1 MKKKKKKA
9 SLEQAQLVYPFIKS
23 SVGSCRFSGQE
34 SDFLFDRKSA
44 MFFFFLLNSQTCWV
58 QFQGEQIECQKKQSD
73 SQACSP
79 PTPTEDRA
87 TLKR

>member
-1 MKKKKKKA
+1 MKICILVSESFTVPDKLVAVGHEKEKKKA

-44 MFFFFLLNSQTCWV
+44 MFFFF
-58 QFQGEQIECQKKQSD
+58 FIE
-73 SQACSP
+73 
-79 PTPTEDRA
+79 
-87 TLKR
+87 